1 MPISAARRIAYD
13 VLSRVETQQAYAS
26 DLLHTALTEKITSAD
41 AALATELSLG
51 VLRQQ
56 RLLDFLI
63 ERQSRKRITALD
75 REVVIALRL
84 GLYQLRFLD
93 RIPPRAAIY
102 ESVELIKHG
111 RKKSAATFVNA
122 VLRGASEIARADIAA
137 LLPAN
142 MPRAERLGILH
153 SHPTWLVERWLA
165 RFGEAQTIALMDA
178 NNRAPELSGLIHDSS
193 KRDEIVRGLERAGLH
208 VLPGRWLADSFR
220 ASGGSISQTAAFRD
234 GRISIQDEASQMV
247 PLLLDVHPRD
257 SVLDMCAAPGGKTA
271 TLARAAGPGA
281 KIVAADRH
289 AHRLAAIRAHFKR
302 LRLRDVSIVELDGT
316 GALPFRNKFARVLVD
331 APCSGTGTLG
341 RNPEIRWT
349 LRAEDLAELH
359 SRQVALLRSG
369 LAQLEPGGRLVY
381 STCSLEPEENELVI
395 REALD
400 GSGEFRLLG
409 REETAKALTP
419 HFLLDGASAGDLD
432 EDATLKRA
440 ATKDFIDEAGAFRA
454 WPAAHFT
461 DGFFAVAIERGR
473 TS

>member
-26 DLLHTALTEKITSAD
+26 DLLHTALTEKISAAD

-63 ERQSRKRITALD
+63 ERQSRKRISALD
-75 REVVIALRL
+75 REVVLALRL

-93 RIPPRAAIY
+93 RVPARAAIF

-122 VLRGASEIARADIAA
+122 VLRGASEIARADISA
-137 LLPAN
+137 LLPADLAL
-142 MPRAERLGILH
+142 AERLGILH

-165 RFGEAQTIALMDA
+165 RLGEEQTIALMEA
-178 NNRAPELSGLIHDSS
+178 NNRAPELSALIHDSA

-208 VLPGRWLADSFR
+208 ILPGRWLADSFR
-220 ASGGSISQTAAFRD
+220 ASGGSISQTAAFRE

-271 TLARAAGPGA
+271 TLAKAAGPGA

-289 AHRLAAIRAHFKR
+289 AHRLPGLKTHFNRLPKR
-302 LRLRDVSIVELDGT
+302 G
-316 GALPFRNKFARVLVD
+316 
-331 APCSGTGTLG
+331 C
-341 RNPEIRWT
+341 
-349 LRAEDLAELH
+349 
-359 SRQVALLRSG
+359 
-369 LAQLEPGGRLVY
+369 
-381 STCSLEPEENELVI
+381 
-395 REALD
+395 
-400 GSGEFRLLG
+400 
-409 REETAKALTP
+409 
-419 HFLLDGASAGDLD
+419 
-432 EDATLKRA
+432 
-440 ATKDFIDEAGAFRA
+440 
-454 WPAAHFT
+454 
-461 DGFFAVAIERGR
+461 
-473 TS
+473 